1 MNRNS
6 FQGYS
11 ATGFSNPVSYKTA
24 SQPFRDTSS
33 RAPLYP
39 IGPTLTQP
47 EFKPMQR
54 GMSPY
59 ASRQGMM
66 PPSYEQR
73 YLHQSTSNFL
83 NNTNQVSMGKRYDQ
97 SKVNYEDRERE
108 LIARNEAE
116 IDE

>member
-11 ATGFSNPVSYKTA
+11 ATAYTNANPYKTA
-24 SQPFRDTSS
+24 SQPFRETAS

-39 IGPTLTQP
+39 IGPTLSQA

-54 GMSPY
+54 GVSPY

-73 YLHQSTSNFL
+73 YLHQSSSNFL

-97 SKVNYEDRERE
+97 TKVNYEERERD

>member
-1 MNRNS
+1 MNINS
-6 FQGYS
+6 FQCYS
-11 ATGFSNPVSYKTA
+11 APGNSNLAPYKTA
-24 SQPFRDTSS
+24 SQPFRDTAS

-54 GMSPY
+54 GVSPY
-59 ASRQGMM
+59 ASRQGLM

-97 SKVNYEDRERE
+97 TKVNFEERERD